1 MSDNA
6 KAKDVVA
13 SGSSDAEDT
22 LELDAMFQE
31 PKSYY
36 QPAPEA
42 KVVEFERQSEY
53 VVVDQGEEEE
63 VRKVQLSLLGTHP
76 LWGHYLW
83 NAAKTF
89 ANYLDSHKDIVREKS
104 VLELGAAG
112 ALPSLISSINGAT
125 RVVITDYPDPD
136 LIDNIRKTVALNMPQ
151 KLEDG
156 SVVVDG
162 FKWGHDIDRIS
173 KLSPDEC
180 GSFDV
185 LILCDLVFNHS
196 EHDGLLRSVSQL
208 MKKPGSDGKKG
219 FSSTGGEAY
228 VFFTHHRPWL
238 ADKDMQFIERAR
250 EELGLEVTRVV
261 EEYTGVMFEEDPGDE
276 RVRGTVHGFRLA
288 YPAAAKS

>member
-1 MSDNA
+1 MSESTRE
-6 KAKDVVA
+6 VVA
-13 SGSSDAEDT
+13 GSSDVEDA
-22 LELDAMFQE
+22 LALDSMFQE
-31 PKSYY
+31 PEDFC
-36 QPAPEA
+36 QPAQEA
-42 KVVEFERQSEY
+42 KTVVFERQPELM
-53 VVVDQGEEEE
+53 DQGEEEGS
-63 VRKVQLSLLGTHP
+63 RKVRLSLLGSHP
-76 LWGHYLW
+76 LWGHHLW

-89 ANYLDSHKDIVREKS
+89 ANYLDSHKDIVQGKS

-112 ALPSLISSINGAT
+112 ALPSLISAMNGAT

-136 LIDNIRKTVALNMPQ
+136 LVGNIKTTVALNMPQ

-162 FKWGHDIDRIS
+162 FKWGYEVGRIG
-173 KLSPDEC
+173 KLSPDGC
-180 GSFDV
+180 GTFDV

-196 EHDGLLRSVSQL
+196 EHNRLLSSVSQL
-208 MKKPGSDGKKG
+208 MKKPGTNGSA
-219 FSSTGGEAY
+219 GGEAY

-238 ADKDMQFIERAR
+238 ADKDMRFIERAR

-288 YPAAAKS
+288 YPVA